1 MLGSLPTL
9 KTSKQWHSY
18 FQISPY
24 DWLLLMPLLVVRG
37 FTYSTVQM
45 IVLDTSG
52 KKGFSLIKGT
62 GHYFCFASY
71 NYSHE

>member
-1 MLGSLPTL
+1 M
-9 KTSKQWHSY
+9 
-18 FQISPY
+18 
-24 DWLLLMPLLVVRG
+24 V
-37 FTYSTVQM
+37 
-45 IVLDTSG
+45 VLDTSG